1 MWRELL
7 RENVSHV
14 GSALREPEA
23 FALRWHREQ
32 QPYAIAVWI
41 ALAGTAI
48 FGTLTYGMTMGIHS
62 GLPTILAKGVELTIA
77 AGLAWAIPL
86 PALYILN
93 SLTGSRLRA
102 STTLMAALVTTSWGG
117 LALVASIPINWFFS
131 IAAPSLPVDLLGTNA
146 AHWIVRLVNLLV
158 FLGVGVSMVDVF
170 GRVMK
175 ALEPEM
181 GRYPTWFLILVGAI
195 GAQLAFLFNLFPPA

>member
-1 MWRELL
+1 MLRELL
-7 RENVSHV
+7 RDDLSHI

-23 FALRWHREQ
+23 FALRWHRERHS
-32 QPYAIAVWI
+32 YAISVWI

-48 FGTLTYGMTMGIHS
+48 FGTLTYGMTMGIHA
-62 GLPTILAKGVELTIA
+62 GVRAILMKGVSLTIA

-102 STTLMAALVTTSWGG
+102 STTLLAALVTTSWGG

-131 IAAPSLPVDLLGTNA
+131 VAVPSLPADLVGAGA
-146 AHWIVRLVNLLV
+146 AHWIVRMVNLLV
-158 FLGVGVSMVDVF
+158 FLGVGISMVDVF
-170 GRVMK
+170 GRVME
-175 ALEPEM
+175 ALEPEN

-195 GAQLAFLFNLFPPA
+195 GAQLAYLFNLFPPA

>member
-1 MWRELL
+1 MFHTSAPPFANRRRL
-7 RENVSHV
+7 RCV
-14 GSALREPEA
+14 GIANNSLRHRRLGCIGVHRGFRHA
-23 FALRWHREQ
+23 YLRDDDGHSFRLVRTIC
-32 QPYAIAVWI
+32 AR
-41 ALAGTAI
+41 
-48 FGTLTYGMTMGIHS
+48 GI
-62 GLPTILAKGVELTIA
+62 ELTIA

-102 STTLMAALVTTSWGG
+102 STTLLAALVTTSWGG

-131 IAAPSLPVDLLGTNA
+131 VAVPSLPTDLIGA
-146 AHWIVRLVNLLV
+146 SAGHWIVRLVNLLV

-170 GRVMK
+170 GRVMN
-175 ALEPEM
+175 ALEPDM

>member
-7 RENVSHV
+7 RENVSQV
-14 GSALREPEA
+14 GTALREPEA
-23 FALRWHREQ
+23 FALRWHRDQ

-62 GLPTILAKGVELTIA
+62 GLPTILTKGVELTIA

-102 STTLMAALVTTSWGG
+102 STTLLAALVTTSWGG

-131 IAAPSLPVDLLGTNA
+131 VAAPSLPADLIGAST

-175 ALEPEM
+175 TLEPDM